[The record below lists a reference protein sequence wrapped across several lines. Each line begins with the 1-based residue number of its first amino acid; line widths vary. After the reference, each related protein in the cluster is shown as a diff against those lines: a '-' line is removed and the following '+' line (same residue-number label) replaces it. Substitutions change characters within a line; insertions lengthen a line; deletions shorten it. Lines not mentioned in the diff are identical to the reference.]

1 MSEKMEPLMVKA
13 VWIHETG
20 GPEVLSLDDVELSAP
35 GEGEVT
41 LRHTALGLNY
51 IDIGM
56 REGHYPFVKPPMAVG
71 MEAAGVVEEVGPG
84 VDGFKPGDR
93 VSHCMV
99 PGAHA
104 EKRNIKA
111 DRLIR
116 LPGGISDEVA
126 AAATLQGLTAEYL
139 LRSSHVVRPGETV
152 LVQAAAGGVGLMLCQ
167 WAKALGATVLGTVGT
182 DEKAALA
189 KAHGCDHPIVYT
201 RENFV
206 DRVNEITGGAG
217 VNAVYDAIG
226 KDTFLDGIKCLAV
239 RGHMVAYG
247 NASGRADPLDLSLLG
262 PKSLTVTWGGLGV
275 YVADPVDRG
284 RRADALW
291 EMITSG
297 KLKIE
302 INQHYALEDIKQ
314 AHIDLQGRKT
324 TGSSV
329 ITL

>member
-1 MSEKMEPLMVKA
+1 MVKA

-20 GPEVLSLDDVELSAP
+20 GPEVLSLDDVEVAAP
-35 GEGEVT
+35 GAGEVV
-41 LRHTALGLNY
+41 LRHTVLGLNY

-56 REGHYPFVKPPMAVG
+56 REGNYPFVKPPMAVG
-71 MEAAGVVEEVGPG
+71 MEAAGVVEDVGTG

-104 EKRNIKA
+104 ERRVIAA

-116 LPGGISDEVA
+116 LPDGISDEIA

-139 LRSSHVVRPGETV
+139 LRSSHVAKAGETI

-167 WAKALGATVLGTVGT
+167 WAKAIGATVIGTVGT
-182 DEKAALA
+182 DDKAAIA
-189 KAHGCDHPIVYT
+189 AAHGCDHAIVYT
-201 RENFV
+201 RESFV
-206 DRVNEITGGAG
+206 DRVAEITGGAG
-217 VNAVYDAIG
+217 VDAIYDAIG
-226 KDTFLDGIKCLAV
+226 KDTFDDGIKCLAV

-247 NASGRADPLDLSLLG
+247 NTSGRADPIQLGLLAA
-262 PKSLTVTWGGLGV
+262 KSLTVTWGGLGV

-284 RRADALW
+284 VRADALW
-291 EMITSG
+291 DIIESG
-297 KLKIE
+297 KLDIE
-302 INQHYALEDIKQ
+302 INQRYALADIRQ
-314 AHIDLQGRKT
+314 AHIDLEGRKT

-329 ITL
+329 IIP

>member
-1 MSEKMEPLMVKA
+1 MVKA

-20 GPEVLSLDDVELSAP
+20 GPDVLSLDDVEVGAP
-35 GEGEVT
+35 GDGEVV
-41 LRHTALGLNY
+41 LRHTVLGLNY

-56 REGHYPFVKPPMAVG
+56 REGLYPFVKVPMAMG
-71 MEAAGVVEEVGPG
+71 MEAAGVVEDVGPG
-84 VDGFKPGDR
+84 VTGFQPGDR

-99 PGAHA
+99 AGAHA
-104 EKRNIKA
+104 ERRVIAA

-116 LPGGISDEVA
+116 LPDGISDEVA

-139 LRSSHVVRPGETV
+139 LRSSHVVEPGETV

-167 WAKALGATVLGTVGT
+167 WAKAIGATVIGTVGT
-182 DEKAALA
+182 DAKAEIAR
-189 KAHGCDHPIVYT
+189 AHGCDHPIVYT
-201 RENFV
+201 RESFV
-206 DRVNEITGGAG
+206 DRVAEITGGAG
-217 VNAVYDAIG
+217 VDAVYDAIG
-226 KDTFLDGIKCLAV
+226 KDTFDDGLKCLGV

-247 NASGRADPLDLSLLG
+247 NASGRADPLNLGLLA
-262 PKSLTVTWGGLGV
+262 PKSQTVTWGGLGV

-291 EMITSG
+291 DMIASG

-302 INQHYALEDIKQ
+302 INQRYPLADIKQ

-329 ITL
+329 VTL

>member
-1 MSEKMEPLMVKA
+1 MVKA

-20 GPEVLSLDDVELSAP
+20 GPEVLSLDDVEVAAP

-41 LRHTALGLNY
+41 LRHTVLGLNY

-56 REGHYPFVKPPMAVG
+56 REGNYPFVKVPMAIG
-71 MEAAGVVEEVGPG
+71 MEAAGVVEDVGPG
-84 VDGFKPGDR
+84 VAGFAPGDR

-104 EKRNIKA
+104 EKRVIAA

-116 LPGGISDEVA
+116 LPDGISDEIA

-139 LRSSHVVRPGETV
+139 LRSSHVAQPGETI
-152 LVQAAAGGVGLMLCQ
+152 LVQAAAGGVGLLLCQ
-167 WAKALGATVLGTVGT
+167 WAKAIGATVIGTVGS
-182 DEKAALA
+182 DEKAEIAR
-189 KAHGCDHPIVYT
+189 AHGCDHPIIYT

-206 DRVNEITGGAG
+206 ERVNEITGGAG
-217 VNAVYDAIG
+217 VDAVYDAIG
-226 KDTFLDGIKCLAV
+226 KDTFDDGIKCLGV

-247 NASGRADPLDLSLLG
+247 NTSGRADPLVLGLLSA
-262 PKSLTVTWGGLGV
+262 KSLTMTWGGLGV

-291 EMITSG
+291 SMIESG
-297 KLKIE
+297 KLAIE
-302 INQHYALEDIKQ
+302 INQRYGLADIKQ

-329 ITL
+329 LIP

>member
-1 MSEKMEPLMVKA
+1 MVKA

-20 GPEVLSLDDVELSAP
+20 GPDVLSLDDVEVAAP
-35 GEGEVT
+35 GEGQVT
-41 LRHTALGLNY
+41 LKHTALGLNY

-56 REGHYPFVKPPMAVG
+56 REGHYPFVKVPMAVG

-84 VDGFKPGDR
+84 VGDFKPGDR

-104 EKRNIKA
+104 EKRAIAA

-116 LPGGISDEVA
+116 VPDSISDEVA

-139 LRSSHVVRPGETV
+139 LRSSHVVQPGETI

-167 WAKALGATVLGTVGT
+167 WAKALGATVIGTVGT
-182 DEKAALA
+182 DAKAELA

-206 DRVNEITGGAG
+206 ERVNEITDGAG
-217 VNAVYDAIG
+217 VNAIYDAIG
-226 KDTFLDGIKCLAV
+226 KDTFEDGLKCLAV

-247 NASGRADPLDLSLLG
+247 NASGRADPLNPALLG
-262 PKSLTVTWGGLGV
+262 AKSLTVTWGGLGV

-291 EMITSG
+291 EMIASG

-302 INQHYALEDIKQ
+302 INQRYALADIKQ
-314 AHIDLQGRKT
+314 AHIDLEGRKT

-329 ITL
+329 IMP